1 MVLIIKSLYI
11 KEETDMKKLFSALLA
26 ASLIFSVNAGAAD
39 PAELHGTRWTDPAEC
54 PQSQNISIT
63 GDVTISEN
71 TTISSSL
78 VVESDSTLHITS
90 GAELTLKSA
99 DIFIEEGGTLLITDG
114 RLDFY
119 SAAFENCGTI
129 IIEKD
134 GTLNISSGTF
144 SSYPSGNICNSGE
157 ITCKGRSLTP
167 AFNSV
172 RRYDS
177 RFSLSEYSLYMTVRN
192 AGKSKIEAYYC
203 VGRIQTNYRYTL
215 TPGEKGRIKRSNKA
229 LSAVYDVETRNDLLA
244 RVESYEKSHPLTD
257 SYTDGCHRRNYYTY
271 VYKTDVLT
279 AERWWF
285 SLVKDEPDPPV
296 IWELGG
302 SEAVTAV

>member
-11 KEETDMKKLFSALLA
+11 KEETGMKKLFSALFA
-26 ASLIFSVNAGAAD
+26 ASVILNVNVSAAEL
-39 PAELHGTRWTDPAEC
+39 AELHGTPWTDPAEC
-54 PQSQNISIT
+54 PNSQNVSIT
-63 GDVTISEN
+63 DNVTISEN
-71 TTISSSL
+71 TTISNSL
-78 VVESDSTLHITS
+78 VVESNSTLHITN

-99 DIFIEEGGTLLITDG
+99 DIFIEEGGTLLIADG
-114 RLDFY
+114 KLDFY

-144 SSYPSGNICNSGE
+144 SSYPSGSISNSGE

-172 RRYDS
+172 RRYDR

-203 VGRIQTNYRYTL
+203 AGRIQTNYRYTL
-215 TPGEKGRIKRSNKA
+215 TPGKKGRIKRSNKA

-244 RVESYEKSHPLTD
+244 RVESYEKSHPLAN

-271 VYKTDVLT
+271 V
-279 AERWWF
+279 
-285 SLVKDEPDPPV
+285 
-296 IWELGG
+296 
-302 SEAVTAV
+302 